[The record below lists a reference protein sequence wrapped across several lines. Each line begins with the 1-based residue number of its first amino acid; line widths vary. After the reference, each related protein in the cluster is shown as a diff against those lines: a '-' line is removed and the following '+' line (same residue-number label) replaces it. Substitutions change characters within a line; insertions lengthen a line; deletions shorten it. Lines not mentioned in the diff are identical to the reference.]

1 MTKNN
6 SITEIKSPDK
16 VLKEEI
22 IQAKNQNH
30 HLKANNEENKGISN
44 LKYRTVFENTG
55 TATIIIEEDYTI
67 SLVNRKAEKLSG
79 YSKEQVEGQ
88 KKWTEF
94 VIDEELDKLKRY
106 HRMRRENSKE
116 TPKQYETKFVDR
128 DGGIHDILL
137 TIDIIPGTGQSVA
150 SLLDITKRKKI
161 ERQLKESVK
170 RYRGFFKTSRDCI
183 FISSEEGQWIDMN
196 DAAVELFGY
205 ESRAELAKTRIPE
218 LYANPDERQKF
229 IAKIKENGYLK
240 DYPVNLKK
248 KNGEIINALITSVV
262 NKDESGNIIG
272 FQGTIKDI
280 TDRKESEREK
290 NKLHKQLLQAQ
301 KLESIGTLAG
311 GVAHDFN
318 NILTVIMGLTQIVM
332 NQTKKSNRNYNH
344 LKNIYE
350 SGERAAKLTN
360 QLLLFS
366 RKQEMEFRPLN
377 INKTIS
383 RLDKMLN
390 RLIGEDITIKNE
402 LDNDLWKINADETQ
416 IEQVITNLAVNARD
430 AMPRGGRLGIG
441 TQNMII
447 DKNKA
452 HTIPD
457 LEPGEYVQISVEDTG
472 KGIEKD
478 ILNKIFDPFFT
489 TKGKSEGTGMG
500 LSVVH
505 GIIKEHNGKIN
516 VYSEPGEGTIFK
528 IYLPAGQKQGTAINN
543 NITSEKIG
551 HYTGNGETI
560 LIVEDEEQVLTFLE
574 NMLGKYKYEYYS
586 ANNGEEARKL
596 FKDKKKQIDLLI
608 SDVVMTG
615 IDGIALADQLKKQK
629 PDLKVILSSGY
640 SNKKVFPGKIRKKGY
655 QFIQKPYD
663 SMELL
668 KKVRGTLEL
677 PL

>member
-6 SITEIKSPDK
+6 SITGIKSPDK
-16 VLKEEI
+16 ILKEEI
-22 IQAKNQNH
+22 IRAKNQNH
-30 HLKANNEENKGISN
+30 HPKADPGENKSISN

-55 TATIIIEEDYTI
+55 TATIIIEADYTI
-67 SLVNRKAEKLSG
+67 SLINKKAEKLSG
-79 YSKEQVEGQ
+79 YTKEEVEGK
-88 KKWTEF
+88 KKWTDF
-94 VIDEELDKLKRY
+94 VVDEELEILKKY
-106 HRMRRENSKE
+106 HKMRRENRGE
-116 TPKQYETKFVDR
+116 APKQYETKFVDR
-128 DGGIHDILL
+128 NGKIHNILL
-137 TIDIIPGTGQSVA
+137 TIDVIPDTSQSVA
-150 SLLDITKRKKI
+150 SLLDITKRKEM
-161 ERQLKESVK
+161 ERELKESVK
-170 RYRGFFKTSRDCI
+170 RYRGFFKTSRDCV

-205 ESRAELAKTRIPE
+205 ESRAELENTRIPE
-218 LYANPDERQKF
+218 LYANPDDRQKF
-229 IAKIKENGYLK
+229 ITKIKENGYLK

-262 NKDESGNIIG
+262 NKDQSGNIIG

-366 RKQEMEFRPLN
+366 RKQEMEFQILN
-377 INKTIS
+377 VNKTIS
-383 RLDKMLN
+383 RLEKMLN
-390 RLIGEDITIKNE
+390 RLIGENITIRNE
-402 LDNDLWKINADETQ
+402 LAQNLWKINADETQ

-430 AMPRGGRLGIG
+430 AMPDGGRLRIS

-472 KGIEKD
+472 KGIEKE

-505 GIIKEHNGKIN
+505 GIIKEHNGQIN

-528 IYLPAGQKQGTAINN
+528 IYLPAVQKQGTAIKKNA
-543 NITSEKIG
+543 TAEKIDQFIG
-551 HYTGNGETI
+551 QGETI
-560 LIVEDEEQVLTFLE
+560 LIVEDEKQVLTFLE
-574 NMLGKYKYEYYS
+574 NMLDKYKYDYYS
-586 ANNGEEARKL
+586 ANNGEEALEL
-596 FKDKKKQIDLLI
+596 FKDKKNQIDLLI

-629 PDLKVILSSGY
+629 PELKIILSSGY
-640 SNKKVFPGKIRKKGY
+640 SNKKVLPGEIRKKGY

-668 KKVRGTLEL
+668 KKVRKTLE
-677 PL
+677 

>member
-6 SITEIKSPDK
+6 SITGIKSPDK
-16 VLKEEI
+16 ILKEEI
-22 IQAKNQNH
+22 IRAKNQNH

-128 DGGIHDILL
+128 NGGIHDILL
-137 TIDIIPGTGQSVA
+137 TIDIILGTRQSVA
-150 SLLDITKRKKI
+150 SLLDITKRKEI

-170 RYRGFFKTSRDCI
+170 RYRGFFKTSRDCV

-229 IAKIKENGYLK
+229 ITKIKENGYLK

-262 NKDESGNIIG
+262 NKDQSGNIIG

-390 RLIGEDITIKNE
+390 RLIGENITIRNE
-402 LDNDLWKINADETQ
+402 LAQNLWKINADETQ

-430 AMPRGGRLGIG
+430 AMPRGGRLRIG

-472 KGIEKD
+472 KGIEKE

-505 GIIKEHNGKIN
+505 GIIKEHNGQIN

-528 IYLPAGQKQGTAINN
+528 IYLPAVQKQGTAIKKNA
-543 NITSEKIG
+543 TSEKIDQFIG
-551 HYTGNGETI
+551 QGETI
-560 LIVEDEEQVLTFLE
+560 LIVEDEKQVLTFLE
-574 NMLGKYKYEYYS
+574 NMLDKYKYDYYS
-586 ANNGEEARKL
+586 ANNGEEALEL
-596 FKDKKKQIDLLI
+596 FKDKKNQIDLLI

-629 PDLKVILSSGY
+629 PELKIILSSGY
-640 SNKKVFPGKIRKKGY
+640 SNKKVLPGEIRKKGY

-668 KKVRGTLEL
+668 KKVRKTLE
-677 PL
+677 

>member
-1 MTKNN
+1 MTEDNAM
-6 SITEIKSPDK
+6 SGIKSSKK

-22 IQAKNQNH
+22 IQAINQKNH
-30 HLKANNEENKGISN
+30 SKADPEDNNGISS

-55 TATIIIEEDYTI
+55 TATIIIEADYTI
-67 SLVNRKAEKLSG
+67 SLINRKAEKLSG
-79 YSKEQVEGQ
+79 YTRKEVEGK
-88 KKWTEF
+88 KKWTGF
-94 VIDEELDKLKRY
+94 VVDEELDMLKRY
-106 HRMRRENSKE
+106 HRLRRENGE
-116 TPKQYETKFVDR
+116 EAPKQYETKFVDR

-150 SLLDITKRKKI
+150 SLLDITKRKEI
-161 ERQLKESVK
+161 ERQLKESMK
-170 RYRGFFKTSRDCI
+170 RYRGFFKTSRDCV
-183 FISSEEGQWIDMN
+183 FISSEEGRWIDMN
-196 DAAVELFGY
+196 AAAVELFGY
-205 ESRAELAKTRIPE
+205 DSRAELEKTRIPE
-218 LYANPDERQKF
+218 LYANPEDRQKF
-229 IAKIKENGYLK
+229 INKIKEKGYLR

-350 SGERAAKLTN
+350 SGERAARLTN

-366 RKQEMEFRPLN
+366 RKQEMEFQPLN
-377 INKTIS
+377 INKTIT
-383 RLDKMLN
+383 RFDKMLN

-430 AMPRGGRLGIG
+430 AMPNGGRLIIG
-441 TQNMII
+441 TKNVII
-447 DKNKA
+447 DKNRA
-452 HTIPD
+452 NSIPD
-457 LEPGEYVQISVEDTG
+457 LDPGEYVQISVEDTG
-472 KGIEKD
+472 KGIEKE

-505 GIIKEHNGKIN
+505 GIIKEHNGQIN

-528 IYLPAGQKQGTAINN
+528 IYLPAVQKQGTVIKKNA
-543 NITSEKIG
+543 TAEKIDQFIG
-551 HYTGNGETI
+551 QGETI
-560 LIVEDEEQVLTFLE
+560 LIVEDEKQVLTFLE
-574 NMLGKYKYEYYS
+574 NMLDKYKYDYYS
-586 ANNGEEARKL
+586 ANNGEKALEL
-596 FKDKKKQIDLLI
+596 FKDQKKQIDLLI

-615 IDGIALADQLKKQK
+615 IDGIVLADQLKKQK
-629 PDLKVILSSGY
+629 ADLKVILSSGY
-640 SNKKVFPGKIRKKGY
+640 SNKKVLPGEIRKKGY
-655 QFIQKPYD
+655 QFVQKPYD
-663 SMELL
+663 SIELL
-668 KKVRGTLEL
+668 KKIRNILD
-677 PL
+677 